1 MKVRTPATSNR
12 FSFSLNREVLD
23 NNANVAVTLDAA
35 NDSDLLDRLLNNKPL
50 PNRDIILGGGQLAL
64 TAATETRFRTGKG
77 NVAFDAT
84 AHGRIALIAGPAGV
98 TEQMLRDVDL
108 ADQIEPA
115 LQFNS
120 AKARYLVLRWGY
132 SLSATGAG
140 AVALAPLANLNFSV
154 NAGRAGVFG
163 VVRELPSSTPTRDA
177 IARLVASWR
186 MPSQISEVSDLEP
199 GTTLLA
205 EVDGKIGFKA
215 GATFGYDLNW
225 IRETALGELKGDIGL
240 RLQAG
245 MAVTLGF
252 DTSGKYVIVVSRE
265 SMAAQIRVRLFRLK
279 MRGWSAGFNTRVTVS
294 PETGL
299 LPDNI
304 DELIAGALGT
314 DGRKILKQL
323 QRVDQWTDPER
334 PFFGPLVG
342 LAREEAVNLL
352 QEITGVS
359 AGELFAEG
367 KRRLQRLF
375 ETWNQLPE
383 QTATLLWSYLNQPIV
398 LRRIVDVTS
407 RLATADTAALRQTL
421 FGVLGR
427 TGFAASPEGKV
438 LESIATQGLLSALD
452 NRTGQT
458 EISRRS
464 LQISDLLSQ
473 PLLEGVLK
481 RLQNVVNQRLNLGQI
496 EAAVESADLAR
507 IDPWLAARLEDFLE
521 EKLDLTKL
529 RELRDQIHRLSGL
542 REEMYTKAVKA
553 LRQKYEFQITAAYES
568 ATATTALI
576 DAVFDFDADA
586 EAAKAALGLTL
597 NGKFDELLALTDHP
611 AIRLNEGALTH
622 GVRRQTGIT
631 LSLPFFE
638 RKRTHVN
645 ETLAGLKTVSS
656 GPGEVLLFDL
666 KAKDEVEVRHES
678 KSSLTIG
685 MTLGAVSN
693 DNVDVHS
700 TESAAYVY
708 ALDRAAR
715 NLTRADLENHYG
727 PMLLK
732 LMPGKFTAEASTG
745 EGTYAQWLDEIFGDR
760 RGRLGNALISL
771 DTALPPKFVLAWL
784 NAPEREDADAYKN
797 MSLWVQARFKELLA
811 YFFFAEAA
819 RYKNI
824 QGATPA
830 VLAFSSIVP
839 NTGARLTA
847 DGRVEFAPMQFSSGD
862 SLYFNWPDDG
872 TVVNLRGAVLRAP
885 ETVNRLVLKLRAAR
899 ARLRENGDLKSADF
913 YEDRD
918 AGSVIGLAETSGLLP
933 FLFSVEALLI
943 AQVRASGIAIARAR
957 SHMPAGAARE
967 QAEARKQLARFG
979 QKVTEAFHE
988 KLRNFAVDEALLPLG
1003 SLMFAEAARAF
1014 DPDLVGIP
1022 TNALFS
1028 IALLKD
1034 DAAFP
1039 PAGFPN
1045 HEPPVPESI
1054 QAGTEQRL
1062 VFMV

>member
-1 MKVRTPATSNR
+1 MNVPTPATSNR
-12 FSFSLNREVLD
+12 FSFSLNRDVLD

-35 NDSDLLDRLLNNKPL
+35 NDLDLLDRLVDNKPL
-50 PNRDIILGGGQLAL
+50 PDRDIILGSGQLAL
-64 TAATETRFRTGKG
+64 TAATETRFRTAKG
-77 NVAFDAT
+77 NVTFDAT
-84 AHGRIALIAGPAGV
+84 AHSRLALLAGPARV
-98 TEQMLRDVDL
+98 TEQILRDVDL

-120 AKARYLVLRWGY
+120 ATDSYLVLRWGY
-132 SLSATGAG
+132 SLNANGAG
-140 AVALAPLANLNFSV
+140 SIALAPSAGLNFSV

-163 VVRELPSSTPTRDA
+163 VVRELPKSTPARDA
-177 IARLVASWR
+177 IAQLIGSWR
-186 MPSQISEVSDLEP
+186 MPSQISEISDVAP

-205 EVDGKIGFKA
+205 EVDGRIGFKA
-215 GATFGYDLNW
+215 SATFGYDLNW
-225 IRETALGELKGDIGL
+225 IRETSLGELKGDIGL

-265 SMAAQIRVRLFRLK
+265 SDAEQIRVRLFRLK
-279 MRGWSAGFNTRVTVS
+279 MRGWSAGFNSRVTVS

-299 LPDNI
+299 LPGNI

-323 QRVDQWTDPER
+323 QRVDQWTDPAR
-334 PFFGPLVG
+334 PLFGPLVG
-342 LAREEAVNLL
+342 LATEEARKLL

-359 AGELFAEG
+359 ADELFTEG

-375 ETWNQLPE
+375 EAWNQLPE
-383 QTATLLWSYLNQPIV
+383 QTAALLWSYLNQPAA

-407 RLATADTAALRQTL
+407 RLANQDTAGLRQTL
-421 FGVLGR
+421 FDVLGR

-438 LESIATQGLLSALD
+438 LESIATHGLLSALD
-452 NRTGQT
+452 NRAGQA
-458 EISRRS
+458 EILRRS
-464 LQISDLLSQ
+464 LQIADLLNQS
-473 PLLEGVLK
+473 LLEGILK
-481 RLQNVVNQRLNLGQI
+481 RLQSVVNQRLNLGQI
-496 EAAVESADLAR
+496 EAAINSADLTSL
-507 IDPWLAARLEDFLE
+507 DPWLAARLEDFLE
-521 EKLDLTKL
+521 ERLDLTKL

-542 REEMYTKAVKA
+542 RQEMYAKAVKA
-553 LRQKYEFQITAAYES
+553 LRQKYEFQLTAAYE
-568 ATATTALI
+568 TTTTTTALI
-576 DAVFDFDADA
+576 DAVFDFGIQSD
-586 EAAKAALGLTL
+586 AAKEALGLTL
-597 NGKFDELLALTDHP
+597 NGRFDELLTLTDNP
-611 AIRLNEGALTH
+611 AVRLNEGSLTH

-645 ETLAGLKTVSS
+645 EALAGLKKVSS
-656 GPGEVLLFDL
+656 GPGEVLLYDL

-678 KSSLTIG
+678 KSCLTIG
-685 MTLGAVSN
+685 MTLGAVSH
-693 DNVDVHS
+693 DALDVHS

-708 ALDRAAR
+708 ALDRAVQD
-715 NLTRADLENHYG
+715 LTRADLEHHYG
-727 PMLLK
+727 PVLLK
-732 LMPGKFTAEASTG
+732 LMPGKFAAETSSS
-745 EGTYAQWLDEIFGDR
+745 GTYAQWLDEVFGDR
-760 RGRLGNALISL
+760 RGRIGNGLISL

-784 NAPEREDADAYKN
+784 NAPEREDAAAYHN
-797 MSLWVQARFKELLA
+797 MSLWVQARFKELLS
-811 YFFFAEAA
+811 YFFFADV
-819 RYKNI
+819 RRFKNI

-839 NTGARLTA
+839 NTGARLAA

-872 TVVNLRGAVLRAP
+872 AVVNLRAAVLRAP
-885 ETVNRLVLKLRAAR
+885 ETINRLVPKLRAAR
-899 ARLRENGDLKSADF
+899 ARLRESGDLKIADF

-918 AGSVIGLAETSGLLP
+918 ASSVIGMAEASGLLP
-933 FLFSVEALLI
+933 FLFSVEALLVE
-943 AQVRASGIAIARAR
+943 QVRAAGIAIAKAKSRIA
-957 SHMPAGAARE
+957 MGAARE

-988 KLRNFAVDEALLPLG
+988 KLRNFAVDDALLPLG

-1014 DPDLVGIP
+1014 EPDLVGIP

-1028 IALLKD
+1028 ISILKD
-1034 DAAFP
+1034 GVAFP
-1039 PAGFPN
+1039 PDGFPN
-1045 HEPPVPESI
+1045 HEPPAPETI

-1062 VFMV
+1062 VFAV